1 MLIQRKNR
9 AKFVVLVCPRGTDS
23 RPAVGTLSK
32 RVAFADAD
40 RTHKQ
45 KWHYYQIEAKSS
57 GAHYKWGLYLRLLN
71 LLKCWPLK
79 WAKTGMWDRIFLYTQ
94 WWEQF
99 LRKTKNWQ
107 HGLTYKKELVIRIK
121 LAPWKLKMM
130 VIESPY
136 NLKQPNKSPIFWRKV
151 FMKRIEHMLNKEKKT
166 NRANLFEII
175 IFFIYMWWMT
185 TRKPNVTTTR

>member
-1 MLIQRKNR
+1 MIKTKPKCLFN
-9 AKFVVLVCPRGTDS
+9 AKIAPNLWSSFARGG
-23 RPAVGTLSK
+23 RI
-32 RVAFADAD
+32 RD
-40 RTHKQ
+40 RRSELCRNGWCLRMQSETHKQ
-45 KWHYYQIEAKSS
+45 TWHYYQINAKSS

-121 LAPWKLKMM
+121 LAPWKLKWW
-130 VIESPY
+130 IL
-136 NLKQPNKSPIFWRKV
+136 NL
-151 FMKRIEHMLNKEKKT
+151 L
-166 NRANLFEII
+166 II
-175 IFFIYMWWMT
+175 
-185 TRKPNVTTTR
+185 